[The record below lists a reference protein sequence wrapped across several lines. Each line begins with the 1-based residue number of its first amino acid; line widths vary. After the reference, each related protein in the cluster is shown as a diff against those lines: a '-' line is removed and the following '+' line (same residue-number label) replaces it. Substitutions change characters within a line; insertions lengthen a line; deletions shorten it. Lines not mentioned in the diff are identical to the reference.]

1 MMVAELAVRAAVAV
15 QVHAGQVT
23 AEGAVP
29 NPAPD
34 APEEFK
40 SAVNQVI
47 ALVRWSVIAAC
58 VVGVLIVA
66 VKAVLAHRRGQED
79 AFAGLAAVAGGC
91 ILVASGASLVGFL
104 T

>member
-1 MMVAELAVRAAVAV
+1 MLSELTLRAAVAAQV
-15 QVHAGQVT
+15 QAGEIS
-23 AEGAVP
+23 AAAVP
-29 NPAPD
+29 NPTPD

-40 SAVNQVI
+40 NAVNQVI

-58 VVGVLIVA
+58 AVGVLIVA
-66 VKAVLAHRRGQED
+66 VKAVLAHRRGHED

>member
-1 MMVAELAVRAAVAV
+1 MVSELAVRAAVAV
-15 QVHAGQVT
+15 QVHAGEVW
-23 AEGAVP
+23 AGSVP
-29 NPAPD
+29 NPSPD

-40 SAVNQVI
+40 NAVNKVI
-47 ALVRWSVIAAC
+47 ALVRYSVIAAC
-58 VVGVLIVA
+58 AIGVLIVA
-66 VKAVLAHRRGQED
+66 VKAVLAHRRGHED